1 MPKKT
6 FPKKNRLTLS
16 IFELMFLVWSGIV
29 LVSIILA
36 ILGIF
41 YPFIIGLYF
50 IGVLFWL
57 WRLQQQS
64 KIIIKFY
71 STKERILLTGLI
83 LWVSFLSAFTVPTIF
98 GGRDE
103 GSLSTSAFLI
113 NQDHSLS
120 HQSKSINTFA
130 KIYGEGKAL
139 NFPGFFYQKNG
150 TNNFVLRSQFLPG
163 YSSYLANFAYS
174 SKVNLLKFANALP
187 LIIFLL
193 AFFSVSK
200 QITKSDKFSFLAV
213 IGLATTI
220 PLALFY
226 KFTLSEI
233 FFASLLWPGLYFLIK
248 YLQNSSKNFELIL
261 FWFIFIPLLPTVFIR
276 IESFAIIFILVLI
289 LILKKHSKLHLPKY
303 QIPILLIILLSV
315 VSIVLFN
322 NFFVATLKGFFSSLL
337 NANPSTSE
345 NLTAHSLIPKM
356 WQNFYALKVFYIYN
370 LIPFFVLGVLG
381 IIKLFREKKW
391 LYLMPAF
398 LLGVTGIYFIDA
410 NISLDHPWML
420 RRFVFT
426 LIPLGVLYTIVL
438 FQRYPLRQKR
448 ISNLILTVLIVSNVL
463 MVGPFITFK
472 QNDGLL
478 NQVKLLS
485 TKFQAND
492 LVLVSQ
498 KSSGSGWSLISA
510 PLRTVLQKQAV
521 YFFNPND
528 FAKIDINNYNHIYL
542 ITSKEEIPLY
552 KQILSLSK
560 IKKKENYS
568 LQNQYLEPTKNPL
581 QFPKTI
587 TTKTSG
593 VIYKLK

>member
-1 MPKKT
+1 MSKKISSGENK
-6 FPKKNRLTLS
+6 FTLS
-16 IFELMFLVWSGIV
+16 IFELMFLVWSGAV
-29 LVSIILA
+29 LVSVLLA

-41 YPFIIGLYF
+41 YPLIVGLYIIG
-50 IGVLFWL
+50 IIFWL
-57 WRLQQQS
+57 WRLQR
-64 KIIIKFY
+64 KNKLIIKFC
-71 STKERILLTGLI
+71 SARERVLLVGLI
-83 LWVSFLSAFTVPTIF
+83 LWISVLSAFTVPTIF

-103 GSLSTSAFLI
+103 GSLATSAFLI

-139 NFPGFFYQKNG
+139 NFPGFFYQKKG
-150 TNNFVLRSQFLPG
+150 DANFVLRSQFLPG
-163 YSSYLANFAYS
+163 YSAYLANFAYS

-213 IGLATTI
+213 VGLATTI
-220 PLALFY
+220 PLTLFY

-233 FFASLLWPGLYFLIK
+233 FFASLLWSGLYFLIK
-248 YLQNSSKNFELIL
+248 YLQNSSPKFDSAL
-261 FWFIFIPLLPTVFIR
+261 FWFVFIPLLPTVFVR

-289 LILKKHSKLHLPKY
+289 LILKKHSRLHIPKY

-315 VSIVLFN
+315 ISIVLFN

-337 NANPSTSE
+337 NAGPSVSE

-370 LIPFFVLGVLG
+370 LIPFFVLGFLAVIRLL
-381 IIKLFREKKW
+381 KEKKW
-391 LYLMPAF
+391 LYLMPVF

-420 RRFVFT
+420 RRFVFS
-426 LIPLGVLYTIVL
+426 LIPLGILYTVIL

-448 ISNLILTVLIVSNVL
+448 ISNLILTILIVSNIL
-463 MVGPFITFK
+463 MIGPFVISK

-492 LVLVSQ
+492 LILVSQ

-510 PLRTVLQKQAV
+510 PLHTVFQKQAV

-528 FAKIDINNYNHIYL
+528 FAKIDASNYNHIYL

-552 KQILSLSK
+552 KQVLSLEK
-560 IKKKENYS
+560 TKKKENYS

-581 QFPKTI
+581 QFPKI
-587 TTKTSG
+587 ISTKTSG
-593 VIYKLK
+593 VIYELK

>member
-1 MPKKT
+1 MSKKISSGEN
-6 FPKKNRLTLS
+6 KLTLS

-29 LVSIILA
+29 LVSVILA

-57 WRLQQQS
+57 WRLQQQN
-64 KIIIKFY
+64 KIIIKFC
-71 STKERILLTGLI
+71 STKERTLLVGLI
-83 LWVSFLSAFTVPTIF
+83 LLVSILSSFTVPTIF

-103 GSLSTSAFLI
+103 GSLATSAFLI

-120 HQSKSINTFA
+120 YQSKSINTFA

-139 NFPGFFYQKNG
+139 NFPGFFYQKKEANSF
-150 TNNFVLRSQFLPG
+150 TLRSQFLPG
-163 YSSYLANFAYS
+163 YSSYLANFAHP

-193 AFFSVSK
+193 SFFSVSK

-233 FFASLLWPGLYFLIK
+233 FFASLLWSGLYFLIK
-248 YLQNSSKNFELIL
+248 YLQNSSKNFDSLL
-261 FWFIFIPLLPTVFIR
+261 FWFIFIPLLPTVFVR

-289 LILKKHSKLHLPKY
+289 LILKKHSKLHIPKY
-303 QIPILLIILLSV
+303 QIPILLIVFLSV

-337 NANPSTSE
+337 NTSPSASE

-370 LIPFFVLGVLG
+370 LIPFFVLGLLG

-420 RRFVFT
+420 RRFVFS
-426 LIPLGVLYTIVL
+426 LIPLGILYTIVL
-438 FQRYPLRQKR
+438 FQRYPLRRKK
-448 ISNLILTVLIVSNVL
+448 ISDLILTILIVSNIL

-472 QNDGLL
+472 QNDGLIK
-478 NQVKLLS
+478 QVELLS
-485 TKFQAND
+485 TKFQSND
-492 LVLVSQ
+492 LILVSQ

-510 PLRTVLQKQAV
+510 PLRTVFQKQAV

-528 FAKIDINNYNHIYL
+528 FVKIDASNYNHIYL

-552 KQILSLSK
+552 KQVLSLEK

-581 QFPKTI
+581 QFPKAI

-593 VIYKLK
+593 VIYMLK

>member
-1 MPKKT
+1 MSKKT
-6 FPKKNRLTLS
+6 SSQKDKLTLS
-16 IFELMFLVWSGIV
+16 VFELMFLVWSGAV
-29 LVSIILA
+29 LVSVLLA

-41 YPFIIGLYF
+41 YPFIVGLYF
-50 IGVLFWL
+50 VGMLFWL
-57 WRLQQQS
+57 WQLQRQN
-64 KIIIKFY
+64 KIIIKFC
-71 STKERILLTGLI
+71 STRERALLVGLI
-83 LWVSFLSAFTVPTIF
+83 LWVSVLSAFTVPTIF

-113 NQDHSLS
+113 NQDHGLS
-120 HQSKSINTFA
+120 HQSKSIDTFA

-139 NFPGFFYQKNG
+139 NFPGFFYQQKG
-150 TNNFVLRSQFLPG
+150 KNNFVLRSQFLPG

-193 AFFSVSK
+193 AFFAVSK
-200 QITKSDKFSFLAV
+200 QITKSNKFSFLAV
-213 IGLATTI
+213 IGLATTV

-233 FFASLLWPGLYFLIK
+233 FFASLLWSGLYFLIK
-248 YLQNSSKNFELIL
+248 YLQNYSKDFDSVL
-261 FWFIFIPLLPTVFIR
+261 FWFIFIPLLPTVFVR

-289 LILKKHSKLHLPKY
+289 LILKNHLKLQIPKY

-315 VSIVLFN
+315 ISIVLFN
-322 NFFVATLKGFFSSLL
+322 NFFVTTLKGFFSSLL
-337 NANPSTSE
+337 SAGPSASE

-356 WQNFYALKVFYIYN
+356 WRGFYVLKVFYIYN
-370 LIPFFVLGVLG
+370 LIPFFALGFLA
-381 IIKLFREKKW
+381 IIKLAKEKKW
-391 LYLMPAF
+391 LDLTPVF
-398 LLGVTGIYFIDA
+398 LLGITGVYFIDA

-420 RRFVFT
+420 RRFVFS
-426 LIPLGVLYTIVL
+426 LIPLGVLYTVVL

-448 ISNLILTVLIVSNVL
+448 ISDLILTVLIVSNIL
-463 MVGPFITFK
+463 MIGPFTTFK

-478 NQVKLLS
+478 KQVALLS
-485 TKFQAND
+485 AKFQVND
-492 LVLVSQ
+492 LILVSQ

-510 PLRTVLQKQAV
+510 PLRTIFQKQAV

-528 FAKIDINNYNHIYL
+528 FAKIDTGNYSHIYL
-542 ITSKEEIPLY
+542 ITSTEEIPLY
-552 KQILSLSK
+552 KQVLFLEK

-568 LQNQYLEPTKNPL
+568 LQNQYLKPTKNPL
-581 QFPKTI
+581 QFPKVI

-593 VIYKLK
+593 MIYELK